1 MTYDGRGLRF
11 GTVAE
16 QYDLFRPAP
25 PSQVAAVFGDL
36 RGTSV
41 LEVGAGTGKWTR
53 LLLEIGANVT
63 VVEPDDDM
71 RAVLV
76 RRSPDV
82 HTLKGVAE
90 ELPVADASFD
100 AVVVSSAWH
109 WFNQPDATNEMA
121 RVLRDGGALFVVWNG
136 FSRDVAWL
144 APIIALRDL
153 SDDDGK
159 RPRGWAADFAIKSDF
174 DVVSQVA
181 VDWTWTRSVD
191 ELVALFG
198 TYSGAIIRTDEQ
210 RREMETELRAR
221 FGELAVNGV
230 LEIPMT
236 VRGTVARR
244 RARR

>member
-1 MTYDGRGLRF
+1 M
-11 GTVAE
+11 E
-16 QYDLFRPAP
+16 I
-25 PSQVAAVFGDL
+25 AAVLGDL
-36 RGTSV
+36 RGSRV

-53 LLLEIGANVT
+53 LLLELGALVT
-63 VVEPDDDM
+63 VVEPDDEM

-76 RRSPDV
+76 RRSPDA

-90 ELPVADASFD
+90 ELPVEDATFD

-109 WFNQPDATNEMA
+109 WFEQPAATDEMA
-121 RVLRDGGALFVVWNG
+121 RVLRDDGSLFVLWNG

-144 APIIALRDL
+144 APLIALRERPE
-153 SDDDGK
+153 DDGK
-159 RPRGWAADFAIKSDF
+159 RPRRWAADVGVESAF
-174 DVVSQVA
+174 DVESQVE

-191 ELVALFG
+191 ELVALFA

-221 FGELAVNGV
+221 FDEIAVDGV
-230 LEIPMT
+230 LEMPMT

-244 RARR
+244 RPRR